1 MLAKCSLTG
10 YNPFLQLLGLLF
22 MAFILV
28 IVVIYYLQVYHSSIL
43 EKYDN
48 GASGAVN
55 PATLKFNTFSD
66 ASDASTTEANLISRN
81 IFQGAKLELVG
92 LDNKSIA
99 DAIAADKSDTFTLR
113 DCKVY
118 FTDDIDGC
126 DKQQDTTTKTCSYK
140 LDGWQE
146 FNTYTDNNGGTI
158 TYEKKKYKPDATNT
172 NEIINAHL
180 TTRCFK
186 EFDSNGQG
194 NARGFEYKQNA
205 LVTYDAKG
213 TTNNG
218 VTDANTFGGKK
229 YTSIQFINSA
239 NAGDNLAKV
248 IDSICSVKYDTIA
261 ALNGKVFYKFI
272 FDTNK
277 NITAIEKVKFNDNQT
292 GIVKIQNDALT
303 DFASLG
309 SHGLRFDDSGQQ
321 LQIFINDTGIN
332 KNMNIYKFN
341 YLTNICDNAQIKDY
355 MKHASQNVNINKFV
369 SFEPLSN
376 NKFATIA
383 IDNLN
388 YIDQATKNTF
398 NRKNGTAV
406 IDYKDQILAF
416 VKSKEVERKE
426 ELEKN
431 SRENVASY
439 DRNILSKNNEISA
452 ANTQRETLRT
462 SNNSFANVMNL
473 TNSGGA
479 RIFNYERGFRYTE
492 VESQVIP
499 TISNFETIFK
509 ENKTFTIPAG
519 GIVCDILV
527 VGGGGGGVGGGGGA
541 GALVAMIGYR
551 LPAGSC
557 SVVVGAGGTTSKG
570 GESTISVNGSVF
582 FKAVGGGSGGNLL
595 SYSDFNRNNGGNG
608 GCGGGGYGPRGRGG
622 SVENYSCLVG
632 GGMVTPGMAYG
643 DWTCRGNDGGNAD
656 MGWSNHCGGGGGI
669 GNVGKPYSSYS
680 VAGAPDGGAG
690 LDTITIGG
698 RSYNLKNHFAE
709 GKEFGHNNNGY
720 IGGGGGGR
728 LSTSYATDIR
738 GQGGV
743 GGGGKSNA
751 GWWGNMVNA
760 ENGAPNTGAG
770 GGGGGYGST
779 GGSGIVIIKVAKG
792 AMPSAGSS
800 GAAAATPTAVSIT
813 HPNTDEY
820 YKQSPWPGYVYI
832 PNNRVQ
838 TGIITAFVYLQAG
851 FYRFRADVGG
861 ISNNK
866 ISYAELVIYDESLR
880 SGGNYLCKKV
890 FKYINSGGK
899 LVPAHLREYIYI
911 TSNKFYKLAY
921 TFKYVNEDKINY
933 MYENFNLYAKF
944 LDNPY
949 KDRNA
954 SYVFLSNSDNSDGR
968 FMTDYLGEIYD
979 HFNNYLFSGMEVYN
993 AYNNSEIANIFS
1005 AITYNGNNT
1014 TTNLTNYLNNN
1025 FDYFRISALT
1035 RERDA
1040 QQTLKDG
1047 SSSLLTTTLAT
1058 DGTLI
1063 NYKKLHED
1071 ITNINYTGILPLK
1084 TLTLITGTSFT
1095 SIFGDNKETSYLT
1108 YDKVSNTNNLA
1119 NPSLTPTV
1127 FAEAL

>member
-43 EKYDN
+43 EKYEN
-48 GASGAVN
+48 AAVN
-55 PATLKFNTFSD
+55 PLTLKFNTFSD
-66 ASDASTTEANLISRN
+66 TATTDATDAAAATTLEIYP
-81 IFQGAKLELVG
+81 GAKLDLVG
-92 LDNKSIA
+92 LGTKAIA
-99 DAIAADKSDTFTLR
+99 DAITADSGDTFTLR

-118 FTDDIDGC
+118 FTDDIDSC

-146 FNTYTDNNGGTI
+146 FNTYTDKNGGTI
-158 TYEKKKYKPDATNT
+158 TYEKKKYKTDATG
-172 NEIINAHL
+172 ELINAHL
-180 TTRCFK
+180 TSKCFK
-186 EFDSNGQG
+186 EFDREGSG

-205 LVTYDAKG
+205 LITYDAKG

-218 VTDANTFGGKK
+218 VLDANTFGGKK
-229 YTSIQFINSA
+229 YTSIKFMNST

-303 DFASLG
+303 DFATLG

-369 SFEPLSN
+369 SFEALSS

-383 IDNLN
+383 ITNIDL
-388 YIDQATKNTF
+388 IDQATKNTF

-416 VKSKEVERKE
+416 VKRKEVERE
-426 ELEKN
+426 NELKKN

-439 DRNILSKNNEISA
+439 DRNIVNKNNEISA

-462 SNNSFANVMNL
+462 SNNSFTNVMNL
-473 TNSGGA
+473 TNSGGV
-479 RIFNYERGFRYTE
+479 RIFNYQRGYRYTE

-570 GESTISVNGSVF
+570 GESTISVNGSVI
-582 FKAVGGGSGGNLL
+582 FKAVGGGSGGNLI

-643 DWTCRGNDGGNAD
+643 DWTCRGNNGGNAD
-656 MGWSNHCGGGGGI
+656 MNWSNHCGGGGGI
-669 GNVGKPYSSYS
+669 GAVGKPYSSYS
-680 VAGAPDGGAG
+680 VDGAPDGGAG
-690 LDTITIGG
+690 LDTIAIGG

-709 GKEFGHNNNGY
+709 GQAFGHNNNGY

-779 GGSGIVIIKVAKG
+779 GGSGIVIIKVANG

-838 TGIITAFVYLQAG
+838 TGIVTAFVYLQAG
-851 FYRFRADVGG
+851 YYRFRADIGG

-866 ISYAELVIYDESLR
+866 ISYAELVIYDESNR
-880 SGGNYLCKKV
+880 SGANYSCKKV

-921 TFKYVNEDKINY
+921 TFKYVNEDKNNY

-944 LDNPY
+944 LDNPRN
-949 KDRNA
+949 DRNA
-954 SYVFLSNSDNSDGR
+954 SSVSLTNSDNSDGR
-968 FMTDYLGEIYD
+968 FMTDYLGEINDNY
-979 HFNNYLFSGMEVYN
+979 NNYLFSGTEVYDG
-993 AYNNSEIANIFS
+993 YNNSEIANIFS

-1014 TTNLTNYLNNN
+1014 ATNLTNYLNNN
-1025 FDYFRISALT
+1025 LDYFRISALT

-1040 QQTLKDG
+1040 QQQLKDG
-1047 SSSLLTTTLAT
+1047 ASSLLTTTLAT

-1127 FAEAL
+1127 FVEAL